1 MIRIKWPVALAT
13 LFVILLGW
21 YVIYPLSIV
30 DELHQNEE

>member
-21 YVIYPLSIV
+21 CVIYPLSIV
-30 DELHQNEE
+30 D